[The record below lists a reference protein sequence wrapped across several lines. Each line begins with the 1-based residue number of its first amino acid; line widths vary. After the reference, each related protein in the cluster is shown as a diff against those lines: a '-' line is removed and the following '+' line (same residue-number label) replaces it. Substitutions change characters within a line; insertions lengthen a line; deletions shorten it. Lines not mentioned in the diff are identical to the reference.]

1 MIQYDV
7 DEDDEDDDDD
17 DDHIMMI
24 IVMVMSINDDDHIM
38 LVLFCAH
45 IKKRSVVSG
54 SVKDTP
60 VYCLCSSLAC
70 S

>member
-1 MIQYDV
+1 
-7 DEDDEDDDDD
+7 
-17 DDHIMMI
+17 MMI

-54 SVKDTP
+54 SVKDKP